1 MENMKKN
8 LIIDTDPGIDD
19 AIAIAIAI
27 FSGKYSVNLIS
38 TVAGNVDIDK
48 VTLNAR
54 KLLKFFNHEEIPV
67 VRGSKEPLIEKLETA
82 SNVHGLSGLEGW
94 EFENPS
100 VEEVS
105 GNFLD
110 VIYNTIMSKDEKT
123 TIMAIGP
130 LTNIALL
137 LKIYPDVKEKIEE
150 IVFMGGSLT
159 RGNKGVMSEFN
170 IAVDPEAAY
179 IVVHSG
185 VKLVM
190 AGLDIGLKA
199 LIYPEDSEK
208 IKKQNMTGEMIY
220 SLFKKYRGGSF
231 NTGLKMYD
239 SMAIAYLLN
248 KNLFE
253 TVNTYVDI
261 ELKGQNTK
269 GVTLVDLKGYLK
281 KDVKNVEV
289 ITDVNAEE
297 FRKWFVESLKKCN

>member
-1 MENMKKN
+1 
-8 LIIDTDPGIDD
+8 
-19 AIAIAIAI
+19 
-27 FSGKYSVNLIS
+27 
-38 TVAGNVDIDK
+38 
-48 VTLNAR
+48 
-54 KLLKFFNHEEIPV
+54 
-67 VRGSKEPLIEKLETA
+67 
-82 SNVHGLSGLEGW
+82 
-94 EFENPS
+94 
-100 VEEVS
+100 
-105 GNFLD
+105 
-110 VIYNTIMSKDEKT
+110 
-123 TIMAIGP
+123 
-130 LTNIALL
+130 
-137 LKIYPDVKEKIEE
+137 
-150 IVFMGGSLT
+150 MGGSLT